1 MIKINLFNDDSLWG
15 SEDFSRYYSMVDFK
29 VLSTQFSLLASLC
42 SLATSAIEEE
52 MKTFASRE
60 MITIETLT
68 HDSFQAQINSII
80 ENFIV
85 QTPTNFRR
93 THKYINDVFHA
104 NQLHNLCYTNW
115 NFTLTNSNNNYIM
128 SSRPMWYNQSGD
140 YCSCAIS
147 STCSQSSFVY
157 NNKKKQ
163 FLDNISFYNNDSLR
177 ALFH

>member
-29 VLSTQFSLLASLC
+29 VLSTQFRLLAALC
-42 SLATSAIEEE
+42 SLATSVIEEK
-52 MKTFASRE
+52 MKTFASQE

-80 ENFIV
+80 KNFIV
-85 QTPTNFRR
+85 QIPTNFRR

-115 NFTLTNSNNNYIM
+115 NLTLTNSNNNYII
-128 SSRPMWYNQSGD
+128 SSRPMWTIRVVIIVHVIFRRHVRNLLLF
-140 YCSCAIS
+140 IIIRKN
-147 STCSQSSFVY
+147 SF
-157 NNKKKQ
+157 
-163 FLDNISFYNNDSLR
+163 
-177 ALFH
+177 